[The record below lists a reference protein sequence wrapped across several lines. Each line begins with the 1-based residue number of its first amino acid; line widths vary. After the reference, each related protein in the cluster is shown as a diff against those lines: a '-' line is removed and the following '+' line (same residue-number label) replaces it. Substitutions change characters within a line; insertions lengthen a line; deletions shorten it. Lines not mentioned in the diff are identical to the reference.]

1 MNETL
6 IQIIF
11 GWPFIALS
19 LFISVMGNI
28 YNRAWLALIGAL
40 LIIPFSY
47 YLNGTP
53 NFSGFALLLPLFQA
67 GAAWAVKEENETWSW
82 LLLAPTVAVILWLIL
97 VAIIAQN
104 Q

>member
-1 MNETL
+1 MNEIL
-6 IQIIF
+6 VQIIF

-19 LFISVMGNI
+19 LIVSVIGNI
-28 YNRAWLALIGAL
+28 FNRAWLVLLGAL

-53 NFSGFALLLPLFQA
+53 RFGGFALLLPIFQA
-67 GAAWAVKEENETWSW
+67 GSAWAVKEENETWSW
-82 LLLAPTVAVILWLIL
+82 LLLVPTVAVIMWLIL
-97 VAIIAQN
+97 VAVIAQN

>member
-19 LFISVMGNI
+19 LIVSVVGIVFNKSG
-28 YNRAWLALIGAL
+28 LVLIGAL
-40 LIIPFSY
+40 FIIPFCY

-53 NFSGFALLLPLFQA
+53 RFTGFALLLPIFQA
-67 GAAWAVKEENETWSW
+67 GSAWAVKEDNATWPW
-82 LLLAPTVAVILWLIL
+82 ILLSPTVAIILWLIL
-97 VAIIAQN
+97 VAAITN
-104 Q
+104 PR

>member
-1 MNETL
+1 MNVIL

-19 LFISVMGNI
+19 LLVSVIGNI
-28 YNRAWLALIGAL
+28 FNRAWLVFLGAL

-47 YLNGTP
+47 YLNGNP
-53 NFSGFALLLPLFQA
+53 MFSGFALLMPIFQA

-82 LLLAPTVAVILWLIL
+82 LLLAPTVSVILWLVL
-97 VAIIAQN
+97 VAGITN
-104 Q
+104 P